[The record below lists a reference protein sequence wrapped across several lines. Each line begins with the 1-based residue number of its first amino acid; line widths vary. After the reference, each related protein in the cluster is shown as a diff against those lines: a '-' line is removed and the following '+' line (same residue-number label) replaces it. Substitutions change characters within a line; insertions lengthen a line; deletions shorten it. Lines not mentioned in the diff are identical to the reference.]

1 MGNHYTV
8 VACGSG
14 GEAGYIARS
23 SYTRRHC
30 PCIVIIGCRSAA
42 WGGCN
47 GCSSTGTYTW
57 WVHRYTWCSCKAHCA
72 GGRRRYTTCCLMGNH
87 YTVVACGSGG
97 EAGYIARSSYTRR
110 HCPCIVIIGCR
121 SAASVSYTHLT
132 LPTSDL
138 V

>member
-87 YTVVACGSGG
+87 YTCVL
-97 EAGYIARSSYTRR
+97 Y
-110 HCPCIVIIGCR
+110 
-121 SAASVSYTHLT
+121 
-132 LPTSDL
+132 TSDAADERTS
-138 V
+138 VDIGGRRIIKKKI